1 MNIISA
7 RLNDGKIRVLVV
19 IEGRCKADIKS
30 FFESIPSRLQKT
42 VNSVCT
48 DMHDAFVYASIEVFG
63 PQAVVIDRYHV
74 AKAYRKPLDKLR
86 IKEMK
91 RLKSELEHEEYSIL
105 EGMTWILR
113 KQHECLSDTDKSKLE
128 LLYRYSPTLKN
139 AHHYALK
146 LTCIFNTHCKR
157 KSAMAKINRWIK
169 TVEKIDI
176 TCFDSFISTL
186 GKYKSYIA
194 NYFKKRKNSG
204 FVESLNNKIKVAK
217 RRCYG
222 FFKIETIFQRLLLDF
237 QGLEIYV
244 A

>member
-63 PQAVVIDRYHV
+63 PQVVVIDRYHV

-169 TVEKIDI
+169 TVEKRDI

-204 FVESLNNKIKVAK
+204 FVESLNNKVKVAK